1 MSEMI
6 TLAKEIVNVVMKN
19 KLYILLFLAFLFS
32 GTTFWAQQKATP
44 KAGEGI
50 SSFLLRHNRSPKKYY
65 DDFIELNKQKLGK
78 NNVLKVGVTYVI
90 PPVKKSTTTSAK
102 TTPAKNT
109 GAKNTTSEGTGT
121 KQPSSKA
128 KSTKIGTTINEP
140 LFGKQLA
147 NVKVTSNRLAGACFY
162 VVSGHGGPDPGA
174 IGKVGRYELHED
186 EYAYDIALRLA
197 RNLMQEGAEVHIIIQ
212 DAKDGIRDDS
222 YLSNSKR
229 ETCMGDAIP
238 LNQVQR
244 LQQRCDKINALY
256 RKDRKN
262 HSYCRAIFIH
272 IDSRSKGKQTD
283 VFFYYS
289 NKKGDS
295 KRLANNMKD
304 TFESKYDKHQ
314 PNRGFSGTVS
324 GRNLYV
330 LSHTTPASVFVELGN
345 IQNTFDQRRL
355 VINSNRQALA
365 KWLMEG
371 FLKDYK
377 EKK

>member
-1 MSEMI
+1 M
-6 TLAKEIVNVVMKN
+6 
-19 KLYILLFLAFLFS
+19 
-32 GTTFWAQQKATP
+32 
-44 KAGEGI
+44 
-50 SSFLLRHNRSPKKYY
+50 
-65 DDFIELNKQKLGK
+65 
-78 NNVLKVGVTYVI
+78 
-90 PPVKKSTTTSAK
+90 
-102 TTPAKNT
+102 
-109 GAKNTTSEGTGT
+109 
-121 KQPSSKA
+121 
-128 KSTKIGTTINEP
+128 
-140 LFGKQLA
+140 
-147 NVKVTSNRLAGACFY
+147 KVTSNRLAGACFY

-174 IGKVGRYELHED
+174 IGKVGKYELHED
-186 EYAYDIALRLA
+186 EYAYDIALRLE
-197 RNLMQEGAEVHIIIQ
+197 RNLMQEGAEVRIIIQ

-229 ETCMGDAIP
+229 ETCMGDPIP

-262 HSYCRAIFIH
+262 YSYCRAIFIH

-289 NKKGDS
+289 NKKGES

-355 VINSNRQALA
+355 VMNSNRQALA

>member
-6 TLAKEIVNVVMKN
+6 TLAKEIVNVDMKN

-32 GTTFWAQQKATP
+32 GTTLWAQQKATP

-109 GAKNTTSEGTGT
+109 GAKNTTSEGAGT
-121 KQPSSKA
+121 KQASSKA

>member
-19 KLYILLFLAFLFS
+19 KLDILLFLAFLFS
-32 GTTFWAQQKATP
+32 GTTLWAQQKATP

-109 GAKNTTSEGTGT
+109 GAKNTTSEGAGT
-121 KQPSSKA
+121 KQASSKA